1 MTAGATGASTPPPGL
16 SALESPAV
24 SRVLVALVAVVVA
37 MASVQTGASFAKQ
50 LFPAVG
56 AAGTSALRL
65 VFAALVLCAI
75 WRPWR
80 ARLGRRDLAVV
91 ALYGGA
97 LGTMNLTFYLA
108 LRTLPLGLAVAIEL
122 MGPLAV
128 AVFASRRAVDLGW
141 AALAALGIVLVLPI
155 REGEGAVD
163 LVGAA
168 WASCAALCWA
178 LYIVFGRRVGAATE
192 GGVGTAL
199 GMVVATVVV
208 VPFGVAEAGMRLLDP
223 AILPAGFAV
232 AMLSSAIPYSLEM
245 IGLKR
250 LPAHTFGV
258 LMSLEPALGALA
270 GWVVLGERL
279 GAVHLVAIAL
289 VIAASVG
296 STLTARRGAAAG

>member
-1 MTAGATGASTPPPGL
+1 M
-16 SALESPAV
+16 
-24 SRVLVALVAVVVA
+24 SRTLVALVAVVVA
-37 MASVQTGASFAKQ
+37 MASVQVGASFAKQ

-65 VFAALVLCAI
+65 VFASLVLCAI
-75 WRPWR
+75 GRSWR
-80 ARLGRRDLAVV
+80 ARPTRRDLALIAV
-91 ALYGGA
+91 YGGA
-97 LGTMNLTFYLA
+97 LGAMNLTFYLA

-128 AVFASRRAVDLGW
+128 AVLASRRALDLGW
-141 AALAALGIVLVLPI
+141 AALAAVGIVLVLPI
-155 REGEGAVD
+155 REGAGAVD

-199 GMVVATVVV
+199 GMVVATLVV
-208 VPFGVAEAGMRLLDP
+208 VPFGVAEAGTRLLDP

-245 IGLKR
+245 IGLRR

-258 LMSLEPALGALA
+258 LMSLEPALAALA

-289 VIAASVG
+289 VIVASVG
-296 STLTARRGAAAG
+296 STLTARGPAAP

>member
-1 MTAGATGASTPPPGL
+1 M
-16 SALESPAV
+16 

-65 VFAALVLCAI
+65 IFAALVLCAL

-80 ARLGRRDLAVV
+80 ARLGRGDLGVI

-97 LGTMNLTFYLA
+97 LGAMNLTFYLA

-128 AVFASRRAVDLGW
+128 AVFASRRPIDLGW

-155 REGEGAVD
+155 GEGSGAVD

-199 GMVVATVVV
+199 GMVVAMLVV
-208 VPFGVAEAGMRLLDP
+208 VPFGVAEAGARLLDP
-223 AILPAGFAV
+223 AVLPAGFAV

-296 STLTARRGAAAG
+296 STLTARRAPAAG

>member
-1 MTAGATGASTPPPGL
+1 M
-16 SALESPAV
+16 
-24 SRVLVALVAVVVA
+24 SRTVVALVAVVIA
-37 MASVQTGASFAKQ
+37 MASVQTGASFAKT

-65 VFAALVLCAI
+65 VFAAAVLCAV

-80 ARLGRRDLAVV
+80 ARPSRRDLAVIG
-91 ALYGGA
+91 LYGVA

-128 AVFASRRAVDLGW
+128 AVLASRRALDLGW
-141 AALAALGIVLVLPI
+141 AALAAVGVALVLPI
-155 REGEGAVD
+155 RDAPGEVD
-163 LVGAA
+163 LAGAA

-178 LYIVFGRRVGAATE
+178 LYIVFGRRVGASTS
-192 GGVGTAL
+192 GGVGTSL
-199 GMVVATVVV
+199 GMVAATAVVL
-208 VPFGVAEAGMRLLDP
+208 PFGVAEAGLRLLDP
-223 AILPAGFAV
+223 AILPAAFAV

-245 IGLKR
+245 VGLRR
-250 LPAHTFGV
+250 LPAQTFGV

-279 GAVHLVAIAL
+279 RPVHLVAIAL
-289 VIAASVG
+289 VIAASAG
-296 STLTARRGAAAG
+296 SAASAARAPAAPA

>member
-1 MTAGATGASTPPPGL
+1 
-16 SALESPAV
+16 V
-24 SRVLVALVAVVVA
+24 SRVLVALIAVVVA

-65 VFAALVLCAI
+65 VFAALVLAGI

-80 ARLGRRDLAVV
+80 ARLGRRDLGVI

-97 LGTMNLTFYLA
+97 LGAMNLTFYLA

-128 AVFASRRAVDLGW
+128 AVFASRRPVDLGW
-141 AALAALGIVLVLPI
+141 AALAAIGIVLVLPI
-155 REGEGAVD
+155 GEGSGAVD

-199 GMVVATVVV
+199 GMIVATLVV
-208 VPFGVAEAGMRLLDP
+208 VPFGVAEAGSRLLDP

-270 GWVVLGERL
+270 GWMVLGERL
-279 GAVHLVAIAL
+279 GAVHLAAIAL
-289 VIAASVG
+289 VIAASAG
-296 STLTARRGAAAG
+296 STLTGRRGAAAG